1 MHDDL
6 SFLSEKQRT
15 AYQLRQAGMYYK
27 KIGETMGISIN
38 GARGLVL
45 LAQRKIREHE
55 RLQQVMA
62 ENSRPVDFAL
72 TRGELKILK
81 CGLLVAQRRK
91 ACRNTMWDEEV
102 PLEEDQIQA
111 LLDRINTT
119 LNTDTR
125 GENS

>member
-1 MHDDL
+1 MHNDL
-6 SFLSEKQRT
+6 SFLSEKQRI

-55 RLQQVMA
+55 HLQQVMV
-62 ENSRPVDFAL
+62 ENNRPVDFAL
-72 TRGELKILK
+72 TRGELKILQ
-81 CGLLVAQRRK
+81 CGLLVAQKRK
-91 ACRNTMWDEEV
+91 ACRNTMWEEEV

-111 LLDRINTT
+111 LLDRIKTT

>member
-1 MHDDL
+1 MHNDL
-6 SFLSEKQRT
+6 SFLSEKQRI
-15 AYQLRQAGMYYK
+15 AYQLRRAGMYYK

-55 RLQQVMA
+55 HLQQVMV
-62 ENSRPVDFAL
+62 ENNRPVDFAL
-72 TRGELKILK
+72 TRGELKILQ
-81 CGLLVAQRRK
+81 CGLLVAQKRK
-91 ACRNTMWDEEV
+91 ACRNTMWEEEV

-111 LLDRINTT
+111 LLDRIKTT